1 MARYQVILAYDG
13 SRFQGFQRQAV
24 RPGELTVQGVF
35 EAALQQL
42 GWQGRAILAA
52 GRTDRG
58 VHAAG
63 QVVAFDLEWKHS
75 PEALQSALNAFLP
88 ADVVVQAVRLAA
100 PDFHPRYGASR
111 RRYSYHLYNRPVPDP
126 LLERYAWRVW
136 PAVELEALQGAAH
149 LLVGGHDF
157 AAFGTPPRPGGN
169 TVRTVFSASWRRGA
183 SPGHWNLECPELVFE
198 IAGNAFLY
206 RMVRR
211 LVSVQVAVGQGRLG
225 LEQLMELIQ
234 SPPGRPVHGLAPAH
248 GLVLVEV
255 TY

>member
-13 SRFQGFQRQAV
+13 ARFQGFQRQATH
-24 RPGELTVQGVF
+24 PGELTVQGVF

-75 PEALQSALNAFLP
+75 PEALQSALNATLP
-88 ADVVVQAVRLAA
+88 PDVVVQAARQAA
-100 PDFHPRYGASR
+100 PDFHPRYGASG
-111 RRYSYHLYNRPVPDP
+111 RRYSYRLYNRPAPDP

-136 PAVELEALQGAAH
+136 PAVELDTLQQAVG

-157 AAFGTPPRPGGN
+157 AAFGTSPRPGGN
-169 TVRTVFSASWRRGA
+169 TFRTVFSASWRRAEG
-183 SPGHWNLECPELVFE
+183 PVLVFE

-225 LEQLMELIQ
+225 LEQLAELIQ
-234 SPPGRPVHGLAPAH
+234 SPPGHPVQGLAPAH